1 MSDNNTAANTEN
13 ELLYTKY
20 LSQMD
25 EEQVATLWNACHEA
39 GLVPDILD
47 SEEPDAEKLAEHLQ
61 DVAHVDVVVACGDT
75 LDSKILE
82 ILMSQ
87 PLTRNYPEPTA
98 RPDKQAGPHIRPNGS
113 RSHGPKKEK
122 VTYEPGTKGPAP
134 SPDDPRIL
142 SHVAANPKKPSSA
155 AFQRYALYTVG
166 QSIAEFIKAG
176 GTKADVQYDLGKG
189 FIKVVT
195 PEEWAAQKTE
205 S

>member
-47 SEEPDAEKLAEHLQ
+47 SEEPDAQKLAELLQ

-113 RSHGPKKEK
+113 RSDGLKPKAPK
-122 VTYEPGTKGPAP
+122 VKAEPGTKGPAP
-134 SPDDPRIL
+134 SPDDPRII
-142 SHVAANPKKPSSA
+142 SFVAPNPKKPSSA
-155 AFQRYALYTVG
+155 AFQRYALYSVG
-166 QSIAEFIKAG
+166 QSIADFIKAG

-189 FIKVVT
+189 FIKVVSA
-195 PEEWAAQKTE
+195 EEYASQQ

>member
-1 MSDNNTAANTEN
+1 MSDNTAANT

-25 EEQVATLWNACHEA
+25 EEQVATLWNSCHEA

-47 SEEPDAEKLAEHLQ
+47 SEEPDATKLAELLQ
-61 DVAHVDVVVACGDT
+61 DVAHVDVVVACSDVQ
-75 LDSKILE
+75 DPRILE

-113 RSHGPKKEK
+113 KSGGREPKAPK
-122 VTYEPGTKGPAP
+122 EPGVKTTAP
-134 SPDDPRIL
+134 SPDDPRVI

-189 FIKVVT
+189 FIKVVSA
-195 PEEWAAQKTE
+195 EEWAAQQA
-205 S
+205 SA